1 MYTGSYLKSYI
12 FFGRNRIFSITVS
25 TKSLGDAFLMRKLR
39 VFYRFVM
46 HLHAV
51 NTLFPARL
59 LKKYYKVGSIGPLYS
74 KMPIILQDVP

>member
-1 MYTGSYLKSYI
+1 
-12 FFGRNRIFSITVS
+12 
-25 TKSLGDAFLMRKLR
+25 MRKLR